1 MGIRSDKEIYQA
13 LEKRLRETP
22 KPITCVDLMDDPE
35 FRATAMAEYG
45 KDVRVATNK
54 VSDALGLMWLRNLL
68 VRFPAPKET
77 NSLVR
82 YAYIWDKG
90 RDTIQA
96 LPVLPRLLQRLASQ
110 YLKWTAAFKSNST
123 SLWCSCDRNDLLI
136 P

>member
-1 MGIRSDKEIYQA
+1 
-13 LEKRLRETP
+13 
-22 KPITCVDLMDDPE
+22 
-35 FRATAMAEYG
+35 MAEYG

-54 VSDALGLMWLRNLL
+54 VSDALGLMWRRNLL

-96 LPVLPRLLQRLASQ
+96 LPVLPPSFSKVGFAISEVDGGVQIEFDKFVVLVRQ
-110 YLKWTAAFKSNST
+110 K
-123 SLWCSCDRNDLLI
+123 
-136 P
+136 

>member
-1 MGIRSDKEIYQA
+1 
-13 LEKRLRETP
+13 
-22 KPITCVDLMDDPE
+22 MDDPE

-54 VSDALGLMWLRNLL
+54 VSDALGLMWRRNLL

-96 LPVLPRLLQRLASQ
+96 LPVLPRLLQRLAARRE
-110 YLKWTAAFKSNST
+110 K
-123 SLWCSCDRNDLLI
+123 
-136 P
+136 